1 VYSWEEMKR
10 RRNGGDC
17 TDHKGRN
24 PCMELQSNFGEVFV
38 QVEPLSHCTAF
49 DVLDIRYCSCN
60 LASPSPFVSCDIWI
74 LWGVL
79 FCLQMGIIAILSS
92 GGFTDS
98 VE

>member
-1 VYSWEEMKR
+1 MEM
-10 RRNGGDC
+10 
-17 TDHKGRN
+17 
-24 PCMELQSNFGEVFV
+24 QSNFGGVFV
-38 QVEPLSHCTAF
+38 QEEPLSHCTF

-60 LASPSPFVSCDIWI
+60 LAFPSPFVLCDIWI

-79 FCLQMGIIAILSS
+79 FCLQMGIIATLGS